1 MLCYRKR
8 SRTELKE
15 MPWDRWLS
23 SPVPKGLTPVEEKL
37 IALNSC
43 YGFVT
48 RYSVPGGQKQT
59 LRYPK
64 HVKGHITVFPNNV
77 QELVTKVLPHP
88 LLQVMDEIH
97 ISWQGAVKPTPSDLS
112 SLLSVRRRV
121 VERALVWLKRNNPHY
136 AEIEIDAAEMESWGE
151 SAHGVPPSVYGRLE
165 RNEPSAWEKTRTA
178 HIVPPTERAM
188 DDEGAVEIEE
198 VLSLLNQGG
207 GSATILED
215 DEPESI
221 EVDEARG
228 QSGDE
233 ANHDAETIN
242 EVTSSGMFALDGPPD
257 VADVDK
263 LRFACDAVREGAGD
277 DGGAGPRTLLFAKT
291 FPTLLP
297 FGVGGPRP
305 VEEAAVQLG
314 RGTADIR
321 EREAATREL
330 VSSRNMSLR
339 TWADTVLRRHGGRFA
354 THHIFAF
361 LVFNIGVRSRNR
373 RVSMLSVTRKNF
385 RKVERIVRSLT
396 ADGLAAARAEL
407 ESTGKTTDDA
417 VKELLRSLSLYGYRQ
432 PMSREVRLGMRHRI
446 LALIVRYG
454 VPAIWFTINPND
466 ITNPVKLRLAAYRAR
481 DPEAAEEFLRSLDKA
496 FKRVR
501 LSVSDPMSSAV
512 FFHREMTLFFEHYVN
527 AGGESVFGRVSQYY
541 GAVETNERGSL
552 HVHGLLWLEGNAH
565 LSSMLADSDGG
576 EQAAYRERIVRY
588 VDSVFSED
596 LDQEGFC
603 AVEAER
609 SVTSD
614 ISSLLNRADQFSA
627 SFEEEANFCAGATQI
642 HTHSPT
648 CVKYSLGSK
657 GRKGA
662 DLCRFKAPWE
672 RVEET
677 TLSADGVLRIRRT
690 HPMVNRWNKAIA
702 VGLRHNHD
710 ISFIATQR
718 KTMAL
723 VYYVTNYA
731 TKVEDPTWKRVAAAA
746 ELLPVVS
753 AGSQPGAGDDVS
765 SGVVGDG
772 DGRKTRRGSFSRVAN
787 RVFTERALSQ
797 VEVVAHL
804 LGHPSE
810 FSGSSAWA
818 YLNVSVLYWHVS
830 RLWRHLR
837 QQSGTA
843 AVEDVSV
850 ADESVVVEQAGERIS
865 FAEAYHHRGHVLRGL
880 CLYDYVSLV
889 RLQRVGKAG
898 CSGGW
903 GEVPFESGWVAGKDW
918 VQVLRRPGKYAV
930 VCLDGYLSKDFEQD
944 DEESAHRR
952 AAVQHLALF
961 VPWKPFSAKKK
972 GTSMRYGGG
981 RELLPPRI
989 SCLVDNVQL
998 LRRSAEDARRDAKHA
1013 AGANQITA
1021 GSRELSGMIQQLCRF
1036 QQSALASTAELE
1048 ASIVRNG
1055 AGGASTCRG
1064 GSFPGPRCRR
1074 RTRSRPSS
1082 RSRRA
1087 PRGEVKMIQGIQSM
1101 ATAHGTDR
1109 GAAERS
1115 VLTGFGEEGVQITAA
1130 EAEETAGNAE
1140 AGMEV
1145 RLGPSTSFLEA
1156 GKGLTRRLTL
1166 NRKQAIALSII
1177 CRHLDLMRRGDG
1189 GGDVSQLCQFVGGE
1203 GGTGKSRVIEA
1214 LVGLF
1219 AAKGISSRLLITATS
1234 GTAAARVNGITI
1246 HPPAAS
1252 PGPRAGREH
1261 GEEVDG
1267 VRLPRQAE
1275 RFVDG
1280 ESRMDW
1286 QDKEVLVIDEVSM
1299 LGART
1304 LHAVNERLCQLRGSQ
1319 RDFGGIPIVLF
1330 CGDFHQFR
1338 PVQERSILLPSSAVS
1353 WDEDYSFRAE
1363 QRHQHDKAH
1372 ALWKRF
1378 TTVVMLDEQMR
1389 AAGDPELQRLLKR
1402 IRLGVQDHT
1411 DLDLLNSRCYR
1422 EGRRIPFQMQR
1433 RLTIRIFISEHKW
1446 KEGLPTEEE
1455 AIMMLNQ
1462 GDDSATPVP
1471 GVFMFVAG
1479 MPVVVN
1485 HNTHQGLKL
1494 VNGASYTAAEV
1505 IVDKVHPAHRISADM
1520 AIHFGPPA
1528 AIILGSE
1535 TTKDF
1540 HFVGM
1545 PPGTI
1550 LLTPMSV
1557 RIQCHRK
1564 RPWQQK
1570 EVTRKGLPCAA
1581 AFACTDYKVQGG
1593 TLERVA
1599 LELRGTRTTNV
1610 GGRAVPSQCDPYS
1623 LYVQLSRCPTLD
1635 GIMLVSEVQERDFN
1649 RPEALRWLGDDF
1661 EYA

>member
-1 MLCYRKR
+1 MPR
-8 SRTELKE
+8 SRSTRL
-15 MPWDRWLS
+15 RWRA
-23 SPVPKGLTPVEEKL
+23 G
-37 IALNSC
+37 
-43 YGFVT
+43 
-48 RYSVPGGQKQT
+48 
-59 LRYPK
+59 
-64 HVKGHITVFPNNV
+64 
-77 QELVTKVLPHP
+77 
-88 LLQVMDEIH
+88 
-97 ISWQGAVKPTPSDLS
+97 
-112 SLLSVRRRV
+112 RV
-121 VERALVWLKRNNPHY
+121 GPR
-136 AEIEIDAAEMESWGE
+136 
-151 SAHGVPPSVYGRLE
+151 VPPSVYGRLE

-627 SFEEEANFCAGATQI
+627 S
-642 HTHSPT
+642 
-648 CVKYSLGSK
+648 K

-753 AGSQPGAGDDVS
+753 AGSQPGAGDD
-765 SGVVGDG
+765 
-772 DGRKTRRGSFSRVAN
+772 TRQFLMRVAN

-918 VQVLRRPGKYAV
+918 VQVLRRPERRRGIGSSQGCRPASCAICAV
-930 VCLDGYLSKDFEQD
+930 EAFLG
-944 DEESAHRR
+944 EEE
-952 AAVQHLALF
+952 
-961 VPWKPFSAKKK
+961 

-998 LRRSAEDARRDAKHA
+998 LRRSAEDARRDAKQWAASGGAGDCAGALGEAGGGGGGGRHPGDDDAASAYQADNGGKATRLIDVVRSA

-1021 GSRELSGMIQQLCRF
+1021 GSRELG
-1036 QQSALASTAELE
+1036 
-1048 ASIVRNG
+1048 NG
-1055 AGGASTCRG
+1055 AEAHRLAGAGLFRG
-1064 GSFPGPRCRR
+1064 RGAAAGPGQGHQVAADERLE
-1074 RTRSRPSS
+1074 
-1082 RSRRA
+1082 
-1087 PRGEVKMIQGIQSM
+1087 GEVKMIQGIQSM

-1130 EAEETAGNAE
+1130 EAEETA
-1140 AGMEV
+1140 
-1145 RLGPSTSFLEA
+1145 
-1156 GKGLTRRLTL
+1156 
-1166 NRKQAIALSII
+1166 AIALSII

-1214 LVGLF
+1214 L
-1219 AAKGISSRLLITATS
+1219 
-1234 GTAAARVNGITI
+1234 
-1246 HPPAAS
+1246 
-1252 PGPRAGREH
+1252 
-1261 GEEVDG
+1261 
-1267 VRLPRQAE
+1267 AE

-1372 ALWKRF
+1372 AL
-1378 TTVVMLDEQMR
+1378 
-1389 AAGDPELQRLLKR
+1389 
-1402 IRLGVQDHT
+1402 
-1411 DLDLLNSRCYR
+1411 
-1422 EGRRIPFQMQR
+1422 
-1433 RLTIRIFISEHKW
+1433 
-1446 KEGLPTEEE
+1446 
-1455 AIMMLNQ
+1455 
-1462 GDDSATPVP
+1462 
-1471 GVFMFVAG
+1471 
-1479 MPVVVN
+1479 
-1485 HNTHQGLKL
+1485 
-1494 VNGASYTAAEV
+1494 
-1505 IVDKVHPAHRISADM
+1505 
-1520 AIHFGPPA
+1520 
-1528 AIILGSE
+1528 
-1535 TTKDF
+1535 
-1540 HFVGM
+1540 
-1545 PPGTI
+1545 
-1550 LLTPMSV
+1550 
-1557 RIQCHRK
+1557 
-1564 RPWQQK
+1564 
-1570 EVTRKGLPCAA
+1570 
-1581 AFACTDYKVQGG
+1581 
-1593 TLERVA
+1593 
-1599 LELRGTRTTNV
+1599 
-1610 GGRAVPSQCDPYS
+1610 
-1623 LYVQLSRCPTLD
+1623 
-1635 GIMLVSEVQERDFN
+1635 
-1649 RPEALRWLGDDF
+1649 
-1661 EYA
+1661 

>member
-23 SPVPKGLTPVEEKL
+23 SPVPKVEEKL

-43 YGFVT
+43 YGF
-48 RYSVPGGQKQT
+48 
-59 LRYPK
+59 

-136 AEIEIDAAEMESWGE
+136 AEIEIDAAEMESWE
-151 SAHGVPPSVYGRLE
+151 SRPTGAAVG
-165 RNEPSAWEKTRTA
+165 TRTA

-277 DGGAGPRTLLFAKT
+277 DGGAGPRT
-291 FPTLLP
+291 
-297 FGVGGPRP
+297 
-305 VEEAAVQLG
+305 
-314 RGTADIR
+314 GTADIR

-417 VKELLRSLSLYGYRQ
+417 VKELLRSLSL
-432 PMSREVRLGMRHRI
+432 I

-627 SFEEEANFCAGATQI
+627 S
-642 HTHSPT
+642 
-648 CVKYSLGSK
+648 K

-753 AGSQPGAGDDVS
+753 AGSQPGAGDD
-765 SGVVGDG
+765 
-772 DGRKTRRGSFSRVAN
+772 TRQFLMRVAN

-918 VQVLRRPGKYAV
+918 VQVLRRPERRRGIGSSQGCRPASCAICAV
-930 VCLDGYLSKDFEQD
+930 EAFLG
-944 DEESAHRR
+944 EEE
-952 AAVQHLALF
+952 
-961 VPWKPFSAKKK
+961 

-998 LRRSAEDARRDAKHA
+998 LRRSAEDARRDAKQWAASGGAGDCAGALGEAGGGGGGGRHPGDDDAASAYQADNGGKATRLIDVVRSA

-1021 GSRELSGMIQQLCRF
+1021 GSRELG
-1036 QQSALASTAELE
+1036 
-1048 ASIVRNG
+1048 NG
-1055 AGGASTCRG
+1055 AEAHRLAGAGLFRG
-1064 GSFPGPRCRR
+1064 RGAAAGPGQGHQVAADERLE
-1074 RTRSRPSS
+1074 
-1082 RSRRA
+1082 
-1087 PRGEVKMIQGIQSM
+1087 GEVKMIQGIQSM

-1130 EAEETAGNAE
+1130 EAEETA
-1140 AGMEV
+1140 
-1145 RLGPSTSFLEA
+1145 
-1156 GKGLTRRLTL
+1156 
-1166 NRKQAIALSII
+1166 AIALSII

-1214 LVGLF
+1214 L
-1219 AAKGISSRLLITATS
+1219 
-1234 GTAAARVNGITI
+1234 
-1246 HPPAAS
+1246 
-1252 PGPRAGREH
+1252 
-1261 GEEVDG
+1261 
-1267 VRLPRQAE
+1267 AE

-1286 QDKEVLVIDEVSM
+1286 QDKEVLVIDE
-1299 LGART
+1299 
-1304 LHAVNERLCQLRGSQ
+1304 
-1319 RDFGGIPIVLF
+1319 
-1330 CGDFHQFR
+1330 FR

-1372 ALWKRF
+1372 AL
-1378 TTVVMLDEQMR
+1378 
-1389 AAGDPELQRLLKR
+1389 
-1402 IRLGVQDHT
+1402 
-1411 DLDLLNSRCYR
+1411 
-1422 EGRRIPFQMQR
+1422 
-1433 RLTIRIFISEHKW
+1433 
-1446 KEGLPTEEE
+1446 
-1455 AIMMLNQ
+1455 
-1462 GDDSATPVP
+1462 
-1471 GVFMFVAG
+1471 
-1479 MPVVVN
+1479 
-1485 HNTHQGLKL
+1485 
-1494 VNGASYTAAEV
+1494 
-1505 IVDKVHPAHRISADM
+1505 
-1520 AIHFGPPA
+1520 
-1528 AIILGSE
+1528 
-1535 TTKDF
+1535 
-1540 HFVGM
+1540 
-1545 PPGTI
+1545 
-1550 LLTPMSV
+1550 
-1557 RIQCHRK
+1557 
-1564 RPWQQK
+1564 
-1570 EVTRKGLPCAA
+1570 
-1581 AFACTDYKVQGG
+1581 
-1593 TLERVA
+1593 
-1599 LELRGTRTTNV
+1599 
-1610 GGRAVPSQCDPYS
+1610 
-1623 LYVQLSRCPTLD
+1623 
-1635 GIMLVSEVQERDFN
+1635 
-1649 RPEALRWLGDDF
+1649 
-1661 EYA
+1661 

>member
-23 SPVPKGLTPVEEKL
+23 SPVPKVEEKL

-112 SLLSVRRRV
+112 SLLS
-121 VERALVWLKRNNPHY
+121 
-136 AEIEIDAAEMESWGE
+136 IEIDAAEMESWGE

-277 DGGAGPRTLLFAKT
+277 DGGAGPRTWVETSARGQPGHADGSEPYIGVRRGDDFADSFEASFFAKT

-541 GAVETNERGSL
+541 GAVKRTSEAPPRARAAL
-552 HVHGLLWLEGNAH
+552 ARGNAH

-753 AGSQPGAGDDVS
+753 AGSQPGAGDD
-765 SGVVGDG
+765 
-772 DGRKTRRGSFSRVAN
+772 FLARVAN

-850 ADESVVVEQAGERIS
+850 ADESV
-865 FAEAYHHRGHVLRGL
+865 
-880 CLYDYVSLV
+880 
-889 RLQRVGKAG
+889 
-898 CSGGW
+898 
-903 GEVPFESGWVAGKDW
+903 
-918 VQVLRRPGKYAV
+918 LRRPGKYAV

-961 VPWKPFSAKKK
+961 VPWPFSAKKK

-998 LRRSAEDARRDAKHA
+998 LRRSAEDARRDAKQWA
-1013 AGANQITA
+1013 ASGGAGDCAGALGEAGRGGGGDTRGRRRGLGVPGRQRRKGNATNRRRPKRGRANQITA

-1048 ASIVRNG
+1048 ASIVRE
-1055 AGGASTCRG
+1055 RG
-1064 GSFPGPRCRR
+1064 GRRIDLPGRVFSGAAVPPQDQVKAIKSQQ
-1074 RTRSRPSS
+1074 TSASRE
-1082 RSRRA
+1082 R
-1087 PRGEVKMIQGIQSM
+1087 VKMIQGIQSM

-1246 HPPAAS
+1246 HSACGFTKDQG
-1252 PGPRAGREH
+1252 PGANTAR
-1261 GEEVDG
+1261 EVDG

-1286 QDKEVLVIDEVSM
+1286 QDKEVLVIDE
-1299 LGART
+1299 
-1304 LHAVNERLCQLRGSQ
+1304 
-1319 RDFGGIPIVLF
+1319 
-1330 CGDFHQFR
+1330 FR

-1422 EGRRIPFQMQR
+1422 EGRRIPWETGITVVTPLNRNRWNLNMEASLAFQMQR

-1520 AIHFGPPA
+1520 AIHFGRRRR
-1528 AIILGSE
+1528 S
-1535 TTKDF
+1535 
-1540 HFVGM
+1540 
-1545 PPGTI
+1545 
-1550 LLTPMSV
+1550 
-1557 RIQCHRK
+1557 
-1564 RPWQQK
+1564 
-1570 EVTRKGLPCAA
+1570 
-1581 AFACTDYKVQGG
+1581 Y
-1593 TLERVA
+1593 
-1599 LELRGTRTTNV
+1599 
-1610 GGRAVPSQCDPYS
+1610 
-1623 LYVQLSRCPTLD
+1623 
-1635 GIMLVSEVQERDFN
+1635 
-1649 RPEALRWLGDDF
+1649 
-1661 EYA
+1661 